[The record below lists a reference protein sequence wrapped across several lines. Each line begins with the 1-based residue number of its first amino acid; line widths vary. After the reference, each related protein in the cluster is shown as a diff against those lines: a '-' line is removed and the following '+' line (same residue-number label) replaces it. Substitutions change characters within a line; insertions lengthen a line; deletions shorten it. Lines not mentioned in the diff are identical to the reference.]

1 VTAATADA
9 PKPKGNIPIFVI
21 LALLAVGLPFLGKGG
36 IVAGV
41 VIGAAV
47 LGVPLFGIIGLLT
60 VTAFVVYLGADQPN
74 EFPLIERSRGLGDNP
89 TLLAVPLFIM
99 SGAVMGRGEISSRL
113 IGFAR
118 ACIGWIPGGVGMS
131 AVFACVFFAAIS
143 GSSPATVVAIGAMM
157 APTLIEAGY
166 GERFTHGLLSSAG
179 SLGILIPPSI
189 PMILYP
195 IVNQTA
201 VIQVETLFASGFGP
215 GGVMAV
221 IFAGACYVVGVLKNR
236 KEGKPLGPDLYRG
249 ALAVAAIGVFYPFLD
264 GVLGAIEVAVK
275 FAVYLVV
282 IQKTTDFEI
291 SEVLKASGRGF
302 WALIFPVAIL
312 GGIYGGIYIAVEAAA
327 FSVVYA
333 VLVEVFIHRALTM
346 KDVMAVFRETG
357 VFLGA
362 LLVIMVAAL
371 SFEEFLEQKDVPHA
385 LVQWIEAMNL
395 EPWQF
400 LLMINGVLLL
410 VGMAMDILSAMFVF
424 VPLLAPIANAMGID
438 PIHFGII
445 FIVNL
450 EIGYLTPPVGLNLF
464 VASTLFERPL
474 GHLIK
479 SVAPFIAMMLVG
491 LGLITYIPGLSVGLG
506 RRIMGE
512 EPPEEFE
519 PFDPGG
525 GAIDEPADEPGDVQ
539 SLDEMMQEAGDGE
552 GGVQSL
558 EEMMQEAAGDD
569 EGGVQ
574 SLEEMMQEADEVEAD
589 DSGGDDGEVQS
600 LEEMMQEAGI

>member
-1 VTAATADA
+1 MSAATVAA
-9 PKPKGNIPIFVI
+9 PKPKGNLPIFLI
-21 LALLAVGLPFLGKGG
+21 LMALAIGLPFLGKGG
-36 IVAGV
+36 IIAGV

-118 ACIGWIPGGVGMS
+118 ACIGWIPGGLAMS

-157 APTLIEAGY
+157 APTLVEAGY
-166 GERFTHGLLSSAG
+166 GQRFTHGLLTSAG

-221 IFAGACYVVGVLKNR
+221 IFAASCYVVGVLKNR
-236 KEGKPLGPDLYRG
+236 KAGKPLGEDLYRG
-249 ALAVAAIGVFYPFLD
+249 ALALAAIAVFYPFLD
-264 GVLGAIEVAVK
+264 GVLGAVEVAVK
-275 FAVYLVV
+275 LAIYLVV
-282 IQKTTDFEI
+282 IQKTTSFDI
-291 SEVLKASGRGF
+291 GEVVRASGRGF

-385 LVQWIEAMNL
+385 LVQWIEGMNL
-395 EPWQF
+395 QPWQF
-400 LLMINGVLLL
+400 LLLINGVLLL

-464 VASTLFERPL
+464 VASTLFEKPL
-474 GHLIK
+474 GHMIR
-479 SVAPFIAMMLVG
+479 SVAPFIILMLGG
-491 LGLITYIPGLSVGLG
+491 LALVTYVPELSVGLG

-512 EPPEEFE
+512 EPPAAVE
-519 PFDPGG
+519 PLTPD
-525 GAIDEPADEPGDVQ
+525 GALDEGPVEDVPDSPDGVQ
-539 SLDEMMQEAGDGE
+539 SLDEMMQELE
-552 GGVQSL
+552 GG
-558 EEMMQEAAGDD
+558 G
-569 EGGVQ
+569 
-574 SLEEMMQEADEVEAD
+574 
-589 DSGGDDGEVQS
+589 DGEVQS
-600 LEEMMQEAGI
+600 LEEMMRELEEGGGDDADGTDEGAEADDADGEGEVLSLEEMMQEAGI

>member
-1 VTAATADA
+1 MSAAASPA
-9 PKPKGNIPIFVI
+9 PAKPRGNVYAFAV
-21 LALLAVGLPFLGKGG
+21 LALLAIGLPFMGKGG
-36 IVAGV
+36 IIAGV

-60 VTAFVVYLGADQPN
+60 VTAFVVYMGASQPN

-99 SGAVMGRGEISSRL
+99 SGAVMGKGEISQRL

-118 ACIGWIPGGVGMS
+118 ACIGWIPGGLAMS

-157 APTLIEAGY
+157 APTLVKAGY
-166 GERFTHGLLSSAG
+166 GERFTHGLLTSAG

-215 GGVMAV
+215 GGVMAI
-221 IFAGACYVVGVLKNR
+221 IFAASCYVVGVLKNR
-236 KEGKPLGPDLYRG
+236 KEGKPLGQDLYRG
-249 ALAVAAIGVFYPFLD
+249 ALALAAIGVFYPFMD
-264 GVLGAIEVAVK
+264 GVFGAVEVAVK

-291 SEVLKASGRGF
+291 TEVIKASGRGF

-346 KDVMAVFRETG
+346 KDVMGVFRETG

-385 LVQWIEAMNL
+385 LVAWIEGMHL

-464 VASTLFERPL
+464 VASTLFEKPL
-474 GHLIK
+474 GHMIR
-479 SVAPFIAMMLVG
+479 SVAPFIVLMLGG
-491 LGLITYIPGLSVGLG
+491 LALVTYVPELSVGLG
-506 RRIMGE
+506 RKIMGE
-512 EPPEEFE
+512 EAPAEIEPLAPTGTLEDEPLEDEPDTPDGVQSLEEMMQE
-519 PFDPGG
+519 LNGG
-525 GAIDEPADEPGDVQ
+525 GDGEDEGVQSLEEMMQELEEGGSEDDDSADDGEVQ
-539 SLDEMMQEAGDGE
+539 SLDEMMQEAG
-552 GGVQSL
+552 
-558 EEMMQEAAGDD
+558 
-569 EGGVQ
+569 
-574 SLEEMMQEADEVEAD
+574 
-589 DSGGDDGEVQS
+589 
-600 LEEMMQEAGI
+600 I